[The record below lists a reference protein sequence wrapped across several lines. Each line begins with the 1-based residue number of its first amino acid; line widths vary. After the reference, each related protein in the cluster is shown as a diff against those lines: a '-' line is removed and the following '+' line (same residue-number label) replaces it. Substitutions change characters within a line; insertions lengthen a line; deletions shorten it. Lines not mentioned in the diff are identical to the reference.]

1 MVTGRFENESKFLS
15 ATVQVTPKVV
25 FFFAS
30 TIKFIRCKRQQDI
43 RKRLKMKMKKLQK
56 GKSSSVVLVKKTLNL
71 LLQIILLIAL
81 VSVTCLNLGQHS
93 NFVQSASVHNQSG
106 E

>member
-1 MVTGRFENESKFLS
+1 MVKGRFENESKFLS

-81 VSVTCLNLGQHS
+81 VSVTCLNLGQHC